1 MFEDE
6 PQLIGCLQSQSD
18 NRTRSLFKAKRLYC
32 AWDLVVQAVDAG
44 STQGAGES
52 TGQGDI

>member
-18 NRTRSLFKAKRLYC
+18 DRTRSLFKAKRLYC